1 MGLNLNQNGAGASQ
15 NAEQQKAEEAAKQN
29 AEVNQTA
36 ASGEAAAGIE
46 KAIESADTANPLT
59 PTIDGNDA
67 PNNSGGPAGPVTAVV
82 EGEDLNGNKVAVEVN
97 DSTPVDDVLAT
108 FSSVNMTGYSVG
120 DFKFENGILT
130 FKSDQQ
136 EELEDFRKIIDS
148 KNFPPQERAR
158 IVEIDVKAA
167 ERFLE
172 ENRRAFGGAT
182 QKIDS
187 TVGERATKPKSEG
200 DLGTTGARGN

>member
-1 MGLNLNQNGAGASQ
+1 MGLNIPNAASPADQ
-15 NAEQQKAEEAAKQN
+15 AKAEAAAKENAEL
-29 AEVNQTA
+29 NQTA

-67 PNNSGGPAGPVTAVV
+67 PNNAGGPASPVSAVV
-82 EGEDLNGNKVAVEVN
+82 EGTDQNGNPVLVEVN
-97 DSTPVDDVLAT
+97 DSTPVNDVLAT
-108 FSSVNMTGYSVG
+108 FSSVGMTGYSVG

-130 FKSDQQ
+130 FKSDER
-136 EELEDFRKIIDS
+136 EELEDFRNIIDS
-148 KNFPPQERAR
+148 KNFPPQERAK
-158 IVEIDVKAA
+158 IVEIDVASA

-172 ENRRAFGGAT
+172 DARRGQGGAT

-187 TVGERATKPKSEG
+187 TVGERASKPKSEG
-200 DLGTTGARGN
+200 DLGSTGARGN